1 MVKNILVKLGLA
13 EKEAQIYKVALESGP
28 ETVQKIAQRAEITRT
43 GAYAYIKSL
52 MSRGLMSSSTR
63 DKKTYF
69 LAESPESL
77 SSLLDSRKKE
87 VQRLIFEFKKTMPQL
102 RTLFETNE
110 ERPQIRVFE
119 GKEGFKTMTNDLLKS
134 KFQALEEFTSVDEIY
149 TIYPAQQDEY
159 REKLVKK
166 FKKARTRIIYTS
178 NNLVLN
184 KLSHVAEL
192 RFLSKEKFPFVGSM
206 NIYGNKVALTSHKKT
221 TTGVIIENK
230 EIAETMRAIFNLA
243 WESLDKKIGA
253 N

>member
-110 ERPQIRVFE
+110 ERPQVRVFE
-119 GKEGFKTMTNDLLKS
+119 GKDGFKTMTNDLLKS

-149 TIYPAQQDEY
+149 TIYPTQQEEY
-159 REKLVKK
+159 REKLAKK

-178 NNLVLN
+178 NNPVLN
-184 KLSHVAEL
+184 KLSRVAEL